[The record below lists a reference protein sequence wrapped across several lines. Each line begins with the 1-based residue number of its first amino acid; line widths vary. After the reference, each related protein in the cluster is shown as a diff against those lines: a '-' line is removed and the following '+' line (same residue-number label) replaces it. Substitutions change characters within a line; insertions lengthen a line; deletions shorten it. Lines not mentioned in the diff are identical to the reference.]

1 MTAYIGFVGC
11 YTLEGQADPFEGDGG
26 VPHDRSKVG
35 EGVHAISVTSEGK
48 LAALA
53 GPIIGAD
60 TLQNPAYVT
69 ILKRSDATGRPD
81 ALKQGGLC
89 VVSELS
95 EGTFQAFAIECEGSE
110 VKAKAVGSRID
121 SGGQYPC
128 HITSDTVGDM
138 EVISVCNYGDSEG
151 VLSLYGNNSNVGNP
165 YIQHVRIAYG
175 AGSKIDLARQATS
188 HAHSSE
194 FTDGPSLSKKNLCV
208 LDLGSDKLISYSL
221 STEISENSL
230 KCTEQ
235 SCNGAPPGT
244 GPRSIMFNPK
254 YENIAAISLEM
265 SAQIL
270 LVERKGDGSFVKLLK
285 PIPLLP
291 AGWPDE
297 SSNEAK
303 YNGGKWASDAVFSPC
318 GRFLYAA
325 ARLHN
330 SISVFELKISS
341 EKHVDGIDLVQR
353 IPTEGLTPRCLCVPE
368 CGAFIL
374 VAHQHSH
381 EITSFS
387 RSKDD
392 GHLELVD
399 RLEFPNAACVKL
411 VKRDMIG

>member
-1 MTAYIGFVGC
+1 MSLT
-11 YTLEGQADPFEGDGG
+11 TTQGDGG

-35 EGVHAISVTSEGK
+35 EGVHAISVTAEGK
-48 LAALA
+48 LAALP

-60 TLQNPAYVT
+60 TLQNPAYLT
-69 ILKRSDATGRPD
+69 ILKRSDAACRPD
-81 ALKQGGLC
+81 ALRRGGLC
-89 VVSELS
+89 VVSELA
-95 EGTFQAFAIECEGSE
+95 EGTFQAFAIQCEGSE
-110 VKAKAVGSRID
+110 VKAKAVGSRVD

-128 HITSDTVGDM
+128 HITSHENVGDNM
-138 EVISVCNYGDSEG
+138 EVISVCNYGDTEG
-151 VLSLYGNNSNVGNP
+151 VLALFGNNSAVGNP

-175 AGSKIDLARQATS
+175 QGSKIDFARQATS

-194 FTDGPSLSKKNLCV
+194 FTAGPSLSKKNLCV

-221 STEISENSL
+221 STRVSGGHNTLECI
-230 KCTEQ
+230 EQ
-235 SCNGAPPGT
+235 SCHGAPPGT
-244 GPRSIMFNPK
+244 GPRSIMFNPM
-254 YENIAAISLEM
+254 YEYIAVLSLEM

-270 LVERKGDGSFVKLLK
+270 LVKRKGDGSFVNLFE
-285 PIPLLP
+285 PISLLP
-291 AGWPDE
+291 AGWPSE
-297 SSNEAK
+297 SSSEAK

-330 SISVFELKISS
+330 SISVFELKMSAEDS
-341 EKHVDGIDLVQR
+341 VQGIDLVQR

-368 CGAFIL
+368 CGSFIL

-387 RSKDD
+387 ISKDD
-392 GHLELVD
+392 GRLELVD

-411 VKRDMIG
+411 VRRDMIG